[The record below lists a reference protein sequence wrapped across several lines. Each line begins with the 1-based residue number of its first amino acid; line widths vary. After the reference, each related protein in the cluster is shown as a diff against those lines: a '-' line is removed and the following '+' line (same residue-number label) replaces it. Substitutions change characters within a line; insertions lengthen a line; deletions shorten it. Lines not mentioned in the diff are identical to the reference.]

1 MTESATR
8 TRRNRESAAAL
19 PNRMS
24 RYVVGPAGTGKLLR
38 RRGGRILSCAL
49 LLLMLVIP
57 VRPAPAEELGST
69 DPFSD
74 GHTLLLD
81 EEMILLRQPYGS
93 APYSD
98 VFLPNNDNFRDGE
111 WRNLNDRHTSWT
123 PPPPR
128 QDGKIGKAAILVRDD
143 KNTQYLAQ
151 VWEVPASVPGVSY
164 VNLLLSLTPV
174 DQNGY
179 KAEAGRYRGY
189 EAVRPN
195 TVGVAAGDLDGD
207 RAKELIVGYGH
218 ATGGTYNV
226 EFLILPTSLPWGSPF
241 SFASSSIPRM
251 DTRSAIRLAAGDVN
265 GDGKDE
271 FAAMY
276 VAESGYPV
284 VVLFDMEDRARRSV
298 RVLGVHQLDSKP
310 DSFYYGPNGFDLA
323 FADWEGNGRAMLACL
338 SISSYDTPR
347 VHLLRVDKGEAGA
360 TFSTVF
366 TRDIWVSSFSS
377 WLSGP
382 FRLRAADLDGD
393 GRDEPVIAFPV
404 LSSPVKG
411 VKVAVFY
418 HAGEGHALAET
429 TLSGLSD
436 IGWGDMALE
445 TGSFSGKLHPTA
457 ATKNKGQ
464 AVVLH
469 GNWMW
474 LFSLKR
480 REQWAS
486 IETQS
491 WTILSSYGSS
501 SHLLVG
507 DLDGDSM
514 LLGYPT
520 HITLE
525 NQVSPI
531 LFLNEPPKHID
542 RDTSGNVTNY
552 TRQDALFIQYA
563 QSEAES
569 LETTNTLAVESNLG
583 GSLGREVEGGV
594 DLGAVTASAKVKA
607 SINAS
612 VEKKE
617 QDMARSYLAQ
627 STSLMGE
634 TNRDD
639 FVLYRCHRVHLWR
652 YPILGWFSV
661 PEGKTREG
669 QTYYQVSVPESSPE
683 DQAVYF
689 ISGRNVGWY
698 HPTHMNG
705 NVLSYPS
712 ASGQIGDYK
721 SENLLSGLVT
731 LDVGG
736 GNRSVRTIEW
746 NSEQAREKLKSQS
759 VFMGLDLEVQS
770 SASAK
775 VKIFKGDVTAT
786 ATFHMDERTTTTSS
800 SKTSV
805 TKRNAFAVEVPA
817 LSSPLAYTITPLMY
831 RTDKG
836 VLKTPHL
843 AGNIAGQTA
852 WNARYGAAPD
862 PALNLPRLWQ
872 YRNDTWTWLED
883 GDGTNPEARKIRGI
897 FFRRKNGTDLGTS
910 IPLGEVAVVA
920 VRVHNFSLKDC
931 PSVEVRAEVVPY
943 DPQTGKTTGDPVRL
957 ESFRT
962 PPINRWGTSRAN
974 WEEATFQWNTAS
986 FAEGNYRV
994 LVTVNP
1000 ERAVE
1005 ELPGRALNEPFD
1017 NNRGWYEVFLHRN
1030 QQVLAAEFAEKGRD
1044 LDEAAPNLVAGL
1056 EIANTPE
1063 DGHSF
1068 DPEEVV
1074 LLRGSVRN
1082 EGDVPTSDIV
1092 LFFFDGDPDRG
1103 GAAFASPLIPGIK
1116 PNETYSLTVPH
1127 TFETPGSRR
1136 VFLRVVPKVGDP
1148 PEDNTATVVVPV
1160 KGDSGSGCSVGSAG
1174 AGTAA
1179 LLLALPLFL
1188 LRRR

>member
-1 MTESATR
+1 MTESAKR
-8 TRRNRESAAAL
+8 TGCNREIAAAL

-24 RYVVGPAGTGKLLR
+24 RCFVGPAGAGKLLR
-38 RRGGRILSCAL
+38 GRGGRILSCAL
-49 LLLMLVIP
+49 LLLLLVIP
-57 VRPAPAEELGST
+57 VRPAPAEEAGST

-74 GHTLLLD
+74 AHFLLLD
-81 EEMILLRQPYGS
+81 EEMIVLRQPYGS

-111 WRNLNDRHTSWT
+111 WRDLNDRRASWT

-143 KNTQYLAQ
+143 RNTQYLAQ

-164 VNLLLSLTPV
+164 VNLLFSLTPV

-179 KAEAGRYRGY
+179 KAEAGHYRGY
-189 EAVRPN
+189 ESVRPG
-195 TVGVAAGDLDGD
+195 TMGVAAGDCNGD

-218 ATGGTYNV
+218 ATGGNFNV
-226 EFLILPTSLPWGSPF
+226 EFLVLPTSFPWGRPVSF
-241 SFASSSIPRM
+241 SSSSIPRM
-251 DTRSAIRLAAGDVN
+251 AAGSGIRLAAGDVN

-284 VVLFDMEDRARRSV
+284 VVLFDVDLSRWSV
-298 RVLGVHQLDSKP
+298 RVLGVHQLDEKLWTP
-310 DSFYYGPNGFDLA
+310 FYGPDYFDLA

-338 SISSYDTPR
+338 STYGSSPR
-347 VHLLRVDKGEAGA
+347 IRLLRVEKSETGA

-366 TRDIWVSSFSS
+366 TRDIWLSSSP
-377 WLSGP
+377 WLNGP

-393 GRDEPVIAFPV
+393 GRDEMVTAFPR
-404 LSSPVKG
+404 SGNEAS
-411 VKVAVFY
+411 VAVLY
-418 HAGEGHALAET
+418 HAGEQHALAEL
-429 TLSGLSD
+429 TLRKGSVGIGSD
-436 IGWGDMALE
+436 LLLE

-457 ATKNKGQ
+457 AAKNKGQ
-464 AVVLH
+464 AVVLY
-469 GNWMW
+469 GTQ
-474 LFSLKR
+474 LTLLSLER
-480 REQWAS
+480 RGQGAW
-486 IETQS
+486 IDIRS
-491 WTILSSYGSS
+491 WIPFPYVWSSA
-501 SHLLVG
+501 HLLVG

-525 NQVSPI
+525 NQISPI

-542 RDTSGNVTNY
+542 RDTSGSVTNY

-569 LETTNTLAVESNLG
+569 KETTNTLAVESNLG
-583 GSLGREVEGGV
+583 GSLGTEAEGGV
-594 DLGAVTASAKVKA
+594 DLGVVQASVKVKA

-612 VEKKE
+612 VGKKE
-617 QDMARSYLAQ
+617 QDMARNYAAQ
-627 STSLMGE
+627 STSLMGQ

-639 FVLYRCHRVHLWR
+639 FILYRCHKVHLWR

-669 QTYYQVSVPESSPE
+669 QTHYQVAIPGSSAE

-689 ISGRNVGWY
+689 IAGRNVGWY
-698 HPTHMNG
+698 HPVHMNG

-712 ASGQIGDYK
+712 GTGQLGDYK

-736 GNRSVRTIEW
+736 GNRAVRTIEW
-746 NSEQAREKLKSQS
+746 GSEQAREKLKSQS
-759 VFMGLDLEVQS
+759 VLMGLDLEVQS
-770 SASAK
+770 SASAQ
-775 VKIFKGDVTAT
+775 VRIFKGNVTTT
-786 ATFHMDERTTTTSS
+786 ASFHMDERTTRTSS
-800 SKTSV
+800 STTSV
-805 TKRNAFAVEVPA
+805 TKKNAFAVEVPA

-831 RTDKG
+831 RTDGG

-852 WNARYGAAPD
+852 WNARYGAASD
-862 PALNLPRLWQ
+862 PALNLPHLWQ
-872 YRNDTWTWLED
+872 YRNDTWRWSEND
-883 GDGTNPEARKIRGI
+883 DGTNPEARKIRGI

-910 IPLGEVAVVA
+910 IPLGEAAVIA

-962 PPINRWGTSRAN
+962 PTINRWGASRAN

-986 FAEGNYRV
+986 FTEGNYRV

-1000 ERAVE
+1000 EGTVP
-1005 ELPGRALNEPFD
+1005 ELPERALHEPFD
-1017 NNRGWYEVFLHRN
+1017 NNHGWYEVFLHRR
-1030 QQVLAAEFAEKGRD
+1030 QADLAEEVAEKGLD

-1056 EIANTPE
+1056 DIANTPE
-1063 DGHSF
+1063 DGRSF
-1068 DPEEVV
+1068 DPEEIV

-1103 GAAFASPLIPGIK
+1103 GTAFASPVIAGIK
-1116 PNETYSLTVPH
+1116 PNGTYSLTVPH
-1127 TFETPGSRR
+1127 IFETPGSRR

-1148 PEDNTATVVVPV
+1148 PEDNTATVFVPV

-1174 AGTAA
+1174 AGAA
-1179 LLLALPLFL
+1179 VLLLAAPLLL

>member
-1 MTESATR
+1 MTESAKR
-8 TRRNRESAAAL
+8 TGCNREIAAAL

-24 RYVVGPAGTGKLLR
+24 RCFVGPAGSGKLLR
-38 RRGGRILSCAL
+38 GRGGRILSCAL
-49 LLLMLVIP
+49 LLLLLALP
-57 VRPAPAEELGST
+57 VQPAPAEEAGST
-69 DPFSD
+69 DPFAD
-74 GHTLLLD
+74 AHTLLLD
-81 EEMILLRQPYGS
+81 EEMIVLRQPYGS

-98 VFLPNNDNFRDGE
+98 VFLPNNDNFRGGE
-111 WRNLNDRHTSWT
+111 WRDLNDRRTSWT
-123 PPPPR
+123 TPPPR

-143 KNTQYLAQ
+143 RNTQYLAQ
-151 VWEVPASVPGVSY
+151 IWEVPSLTPHPY
-164 VNLLLSLTPV
+164 PNLLLSLTPV

-179 KAEAGRYRGY
+179 KAEAGQYRVY
-189 EAVRPN
+189 EPVLPN
-195 TVGVAAGDLDGD
+195 TVGVAAGDLDGN
-207 RAKELIVGYGH
+207 RAKELIVGYGN
-218 ATGGTYNV
+218 AMGGNFNV
-226 EFLILPTSLPWGSPF
+226 QFLILPA
-241 SFASSSIPRM
+241 SFPREFPVSFVSSSIPRM
-251 DTRSAIRLAAGDVN
+251 DTRSGIRLAAGDVN

-284 VVLFDMEDRARRSV
+284 VVLFDVDMARWRV
-298 RVLGVHQLDSKP
+298 RVLGVHQLDEKP
-310 DSFYYGPNGFDLA
+310 WTQQYGQDYFDLA
-323 FADWEGNGRAMLACL
+323 FADWEENGRAMLACL
-338 SISSYDTPR
+338 FTYVSSPR
-347 VHLLRVDKGEAGA
+347 IRLLRVEKSETGV

-366 TRDIWVSSFSS
+366 TRDIWLSPSP
-377 WLSGP
+377 WLNGP
-382 FRLRAADLDGD
+382 FRLRVADLDGD
-393 GRDEPVIAFPV
+393 GRDEVVTAFPR
-404 LSSPVKG
+404 SG
-411 VKVAVFY
+411 NEANVAVIY
-418 HAGEGHALAET
+418 HAGENHALAET
-429 TLSGLSD
+429 TLRNWSGSVGEALL
-436 IGWGDMALE
+436 LE

-469 GNWMW
+469 GNQVW
-474 LFSLKR
+474 LLSLER
-480 REQWAS
+480 RGQGAW
-486 IETQS
+486 IETRS
-491 WTILSSYGSS
+491 WVTLPLGSSYR
-501 SHLLVG
+501 LLVG

-525 NQVSPI
+525 NQISPI

-569 LETTNTLAVESNLG
+569 KETTNTLAVESNLG
-583 GSLGREVEGGV
+583 GSLGTEAEGGV
-594 DLGAVTASAKVKA
+594 DLGVVQASVKVKA

-612 VEKKE
+612 VGKKE
-617 QDMARSYLAQ
+617 QDMARNYAAR
-627 STSLMGE
+627 STSLMGQ

-639 FVLYRCHRVHLWR
+639 FVLYRCHKVHLWR

-661 PEGKTREG
+661 PDGKTREG
-669 QTYYQVSVPESSPE
+669 QTYYQIAVPESGAE

-689 ISGRNVGWY
+689 IAGRNVGWY

-712 ASGQIGDYK
+712 GSGQLGDYK

-736 GNRSVRTIEW
+736 GNRAVRTIEW
-746 NSEQAREKLKSQS
+746 GSEEAREKLKSQN
-759 VFMGLDLEVQS
+759 VLMGLDLEVQS
-770 SASAK
+770 SASAQ
-775 VKIFKGDVTAT
+775 VRIFKGNATTTAS
-786 ATFHMDERTTTTSS
+786 FHMDERTTRTSS
-800 SKTSV
+800 STTSV
-805 TKRNAFAVEVPA
+805 TKKNAFAVEVPA

-831 RTDKG
+831 RTDGG

-862 PALNLPRLWQ
+862 PALNLPHLWQ
-872 YRNDTWTWLED
+872 YRNDTWRWSEND
-883 GDGTNPEARKIRGI
+883 DGTNPEARKIRGI

-910 IPLGEVAVVA
+910 IPLGEAAVIA

-943 DPQTGKTTGDPVRL
+943 DPQTGKATGDPVRL

-962 PPINRWGTSRAN
+962 PAINRWGASRAN

-986 FAEGNYRV
+986 FTEGNYRV

-1000 ERAVE
+1000 ERAVP
-1005 ELPGRALNEPFD
+1005 ELPERALNEPFD
-1017 NNRGWYEVFLHRN
+1017 NNHGWYEVFLHRN
-1030 QQVLAAEFAEKGRD
+1030 RGALAADLAEKGLD
-1044 LDEAAPNLVAGL
+1044 LDEAAPNLAVGL
-1056 EIANTPE
+1056 DIANTPE
-1063 DGHSF
+1063 DGRSF

-1074 LLRGSVRN
+1074 LLRGTVRN
-1082 EGDVPTSDIV
+1082 EGDVPTSDIA

-1103 GAAFASPLIPGIK
+1103 GVPFAGPVIAGIK
-1116 PNETYSLTVPH
+1116 PNEMYSLTVPH
-1127 TFETPGSRR
+1127 IFETPGSRR

-1174 AGTAA
+1174 AGAAA
-1179 LLLALPLFL
+1179 LLLALPLLL